1 MSTLWAKI
9 ALVLLGFSM
18 AGAVALV
25 VDMVLGSYFGLVRG
39 IMIGLATVT
48 LWKLLPLRILHEGNP
63 DELD

>member
-48 LWKLLPLRILHEGNP
+48 LRKLLPLRILHEGKP